1 MALLIA
7 GLLLFLGMHFTGILA
22 DDWRQGVI
30 KKRGTGT
37 WKLLYTTVSIAG
49 FILIIV
55 GYGAARTDPV
65 FLWAAPVWARHLA
78 MPLTLIAFILLAAAY
93 IPRNRIKARL
103 GHPMLAAV
111 KIWAFAHLLANGTL
125 ADVLLFG
132 SFLIWAI
139 VGFAVLRRRDRS
151 NGVTRTGALKGDALT
166 IITGVVA
173 WAVFAMALHTALIG
187 VSPLP

>member
-22 DDWRQGVI
+22 DDWRQSMI
-30 KKRGTGT
+30 KKLGMGP
-37 WKLLYTTVSIAG
+37 WKLLYSAVAIAG

-65 FLWAAPVWARHLA
+65 LLWAAPVWARHLA
-78 MPLTLIAFILLAAAY
+78 MPLTLIAFILLAATY
-93 IPRNRIKARL
+93 VPQNRIKAKL

-132 SFLIWAI
+132 SFLVWAI
-139 VGFAVLRRRDRS
+139 VGFAVLRRRDRL
-151 NGVTRTGALKGDALT
+151 NGVTRSGALKGD
-166 IITGVVA
+166 IITGLTGVIA
-173 WAVFAMALHTALIG
+173 WAIFAMVLHTALIG

>member
-22 DDWRQGVI
+22 NDWRQSMI
-30 KKRGTGT
+30 EKRGAGT
-37 WKLLYTTVSIAG
+37 WKVLYSAVSIVG
-49 FILIIV
+49 FILIVI

-78 MPLTLIAFILLAAAY
+78 MPLTLIAFILLAATY
-93 IPRNRIKARL
+93 VPQNRIKARL

-111 KIWAFAHLLANGTL
+111 KIWALAHLLANGTL

-139 VGFAVLRRRDRS
+139 VGFAVLRRRDRH
-151 NGVTRTGALKGDALT
+151 NGVTRSGTLKGD
-166 IITGVVA
+166 IITGVTGVVA
-173 WAVFAMALHTALIG
+173 WAVFAMFLHTALIG

>member
-7 GLLLFLGMHFTGILA
+7 GLLIFLGMHLTGILA
-22 DDWRQGVI
+22 DNWRQGI
-30 KKRGTGT
+30 IRKRGAGT
-37 WKLLYTTVSIAG
+37 WKLLYTAVSIVG
-49 FILIIV
+49 FILIVI
-55 GYGAARTDPV
+55 GYGATRTDPV

-93 IPRNRIKARL
+93 VPNNRIKSRL

-111 KIWAFAHLLANGTL
+111 KIWAIAHLLANGTL

-132 SFLIWAI
+132 SFLVWAI

-151 NGVTRTGALKGDALT
+151 NGISRIGALKGDAITLV
-166 IITGVVA
+166 TGVIA
-173 WAVFAMALHTALIG
+173 WAVFATVLHTALIG
-187 VSPLP
+187 VNPMP

>member
-1 MALLIA
+1 MAMLIA

-22 DDWRQGVI
+22 DDWRQGMI
-30 KKRGTGT
+30 RKRGAGT
-37 WKLLYTTVSIAG
+37 WKLLYSAVAIAG
-49 FILIIV
+49 LILIIV

-65 FLWAAPVWARHLA
+65 FLWATPVWARHLA

-93 IPRNRIKARL
+93 VPQNRIKARL

-125 ADVLLFG
+125 ADLLLFG
-132 SFLIWAI
+132 SFLVWAI
-139 VGFAVLRRRDRS
+139 TGFAVLRRRDRA
-151 NGVTRTGALKGDALT
+151 NGVIRTGALKGDVLT
-166 IITGVVA
+166 LVTGVIA